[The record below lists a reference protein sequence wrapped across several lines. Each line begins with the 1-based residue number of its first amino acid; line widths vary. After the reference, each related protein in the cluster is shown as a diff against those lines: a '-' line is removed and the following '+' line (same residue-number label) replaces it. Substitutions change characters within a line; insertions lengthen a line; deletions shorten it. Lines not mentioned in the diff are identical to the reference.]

1 MYDFYY
7 NTIKNKYNDKVS
19 LLYTDKDS
27 LIMEIKTDDFYKN
40 VKNSL
45 ISEFDTSDYPE
56 NNVYNIPLVNKKVLG
71 KFKDKLN
78 GQIMNEFTGL
88 RSKLYA
94 YKIFENGKE
103 VKKS

>member
-1 MYDFYY
+1 MSILDISKICMYDFYY

-27 LIMEIKTDDFYKN
+27 LIMEIKTDDFYED

-56 NNVYNIPLVNKKVLG
+56 NNVYNIPLVNKKYWVNSKTNLMG
-71 KFKDKLN
+71 KL
-78 GQIMNEFTGL
+78 
-88 RSKLYA
+88 
-94 YKIFENGKE
+94 
-103 VKKS
+103 